1 MRQVPS
7 PVSTSDAVAADLVE
21 LLDLDGCRYEP
32 FPFDVQL
39 PRIESGSILIAAAE
53 PGVAPWRAGTGI
65 ELPVRF
71 DGLTLGRFVLVPKR
85 ETCGVAFPA
94 QLRATA
100 IAIVTRAAPGIA
112 ESLLDDRLADR

>member
-1 MRQVPS
+1 MRHVPS
-7 PVSTSDAVAADLVE
+7 PASTSDAVAADLVE
-21 LLDLDGCRYEP
+21 LLDLDGCWYEP

-39 PRIESGSILIAAAE
+39 PRLESGSIVIAAAE
-53 PGVAPWRAGTGI
+53 PGVAPWRAGTGV

-94 QLRATA
+94 HLRATA
-100 IAIVTRAAPGIA
+100 IATAAQAAPRIA
-112 ESLLDDRLADR
+112 ESLLTDPLPDR